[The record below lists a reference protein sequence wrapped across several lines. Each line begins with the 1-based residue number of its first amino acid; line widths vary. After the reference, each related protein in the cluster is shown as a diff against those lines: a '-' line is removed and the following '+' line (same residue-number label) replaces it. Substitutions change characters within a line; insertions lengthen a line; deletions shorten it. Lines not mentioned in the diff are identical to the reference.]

1 MIAKHKIILAACT
14 LMVQG
19 IGAANA
25 GPCNTRDKDAGSG
38 PSPATRGR
46 RLAQVRRIQSNTRPL
61 TQ

>member
-38 PSPATRGR
+38 PSPATRADDWHRFGGYK
-46 RLAQVRRIQSNTRPL
+46 ATPAH
-61 TQ
+61 